1 MLSRGKTIS
10 GRAGPGKENSNQR
23 STTGQG
29 MIEALLLILGIIF
42 IFAVALPNVS
52 LKARILKTKNLRD
65 QNLAVQLNQN
75 ENSPLCGDI
84 IAIPSSKGK
93 APFRVF
99 LVGTEKQ
106 GRYRVSGFQWDFTG
120 DGKWDTSVTKEPQN
134 YTFELPGEYN
144 VKMLVI
150 DEKNNTQTCV
160 QTITATE

>member
-1 MLSRGKTIS
+1 
-10 GRAGPGKENSNQR
+10 
-23 STTGQG
+23 

-52 LKARILKTKNLRD
+52 TKAKLLKIKGLRD
-65 QNLAVQLNQN
+65 QNVIVQSNQN
-75 ENSPLCGDI
+75 ENSPSCGDI
-84 IAIPSSKGK
+84 IVIPSSKGK

-106 GRYRVSGFQWDFTG
+106 GQYGGISGFQWDFTG
-120 DGKWDTSVTKEPQN
+120 DGKWDTGVTKEPQN

-144 VKMLVI
+144 VKMLVV

-160 QTITATE
+160 QTITVSP

>member
-1 MLSRGKTIS
+1 MNCKKVFHQKIKTYS
-10 GRAGPGKENSNQR
+10 L
-23 STTGQG
+23 GQG

-52 LKARILKTKNLRD
+52 TKAKLLKIRDLRD
-65 QNLAVQLNQN
+65 QNLAVQSNQN
-75 ENSPLCGDI
+75 ENSPSCGDI
-84 IAIPSSKGK
+84 IVIPSSKGK

-106 GRYRVSGFQWDFTG
+106 GQYRISGFQWDFTG
-120 DGKWDTSVTKEPQN
+120 DGKWDTNVTKEPQN

-144 VKMLVI
+144 VKMLVV

-160 QTITATE
+160 QTITVSP

>member
-1 MLSRGKTIS
+1 MLSRGKIIS
-10 GRAGPGKENSNQR
+10 SRARPGSENSNQR

-42 IFAVALPNVS
+42 IFAVALPGAS
-52 LKARILKTKNLRD
+52 LKARLLKAKNLRD
-65 QNLAVQLNQN
+65 QNLAVQPNQN

-106 GRYRVSGFQWDFTG
+106 GRYKISGFRWDFTG
-120 DGKWDTSVTKEPQN
+120 DGKWDTNVTKEPQS
-134 YTFELPGEYN
+134 YVFESSGDYYL
-144 VKMLVI
+144 KMLVV
-150 DEKNNTQTCV
+150 DEKGNNQVCN